1 MTSLFVPQWLL
12 HCCILTGT
20 GLGMGIQTPKIDP
33 VPGLRSSQSSGR
45 DRHQMS
51 NFKLEMETHSLV
63 GFNCVAEVAGKTHEG
78 DCLGAEHQ
86 RQCPS
91 KWKSRRRNCR
101 QRYSPWGSLGWEH
114 KGDSGAQQMAIM
126 AGVKALRWTVRG
138 EAGPGCTAQPPA
150 QPAGPLP
157 TLLLRAPGLSHLSD
171 CPFSISLS
179 SSPFSSHC
187 MPSLLTTLQ

>member
-51 NFKLEMETHSLV
+51 NFKLEMETHSLA

-78 DCLGAEHQ
+78 DCLRAEHQ

-101 QRYSPWGSLGWEH
+101 QRYSPWGKPGL
-114 KGDSGAQQMAIM
+114 GAQ
-126 AGVKALRWTVRG
+126 GRLRGPADGHHGRSQGPEVDSEGRG
-138 EAGPGCTAQPPA
+138 RTGLHCPAPCPTCWATTHPPPQSPWA
-150 QPAGPLP
+150 VSPL
-157 TLLLRAPGLSHLSD
+157 
-171 CPFSISLS
+171 
-179 SSPFSSHC
+179 
-187 MPSLLTTLQ
+187 